1 MKKWLPWIIIAVI
14 AIGLYMK
21 GKGFYNQV
29 IDYEENISE
38 QWSKVESSYQLR
50 SDLIPNL
57 MKVAERYAEYEQE
70 TFKLVTDARS
80 KATSIQIDPSNITPE
95 QLEQFQKVQSGM
107 TSALSRLLAVFERY
121 PELKAN
127 ENYKELMNNLDRVEK
142 RIKIERDRFNEAIT
156 PYNKYIRSFPNNIYA
171 SIFGFE
177 SKTRFESEEGADQAP
192 DINDYRS
199 DKS

>member
-1 MKKWLPWIIIAVI
+1 
-14 AIGLYMK
+14 
-21 GKGFYNQV
+21 
-29 IDYEENISE
+29 
-38 QWSKVESSYQLR
+38 
-50 SDLIPNL
+50 

-199 DKS
+199 DNS